1 MTLLVQE
8 IESESRC
15 QGYTCLVRWIV
26 DLSKISPVDGV
37 KERGEMKMRGA
48 HGRQKLDEYH
58 DRCE

>member
-1 MTLLVQE
+1 
-8 IESESRC
+8 
-15 QGYTCLVRWIV
+15 V

-48 HGRQKLDEYH
+48 HGRLKLDEYH